1 LGRYSGLERSRWRKE
16 LYKLHLSSRALSDL
30 ADAAFLAMFPQY
42 KGKNYMNQPISQVW
56 YALADEK
63 FKAILAGT
71 AYEQIS
77 FAPGTTDKQVGGS
90 LKPGEGKAYVA
101 ELTQEQ
107 MMKLD
112 LQADPQILISV
123 YSPTGKIKLM
133 QGSSD
138 RAWSG
143 KLPESGF
150 YEFVVVSTASQ
161 PVDYQLKITAEPT
174 SSLESSTAS
183 PLKL

>member
-1 LGRYSGLERSRWRKE
+1 
-16 LYKLHLSSRALSDL
+16 
-30 ADAAFLAMFPQY
+30 M
-42 KGKNYMNQPISQVW
+42 
-56 YALADEK
+56 
-63 FKAILAGT
+63 
-71 AYEQIS
+71 
-77 FAPGTTDKQVGGS
+77 
-90 LKPGEGKAYVA
+90 A

-112 LQADPQILISV
+112 LQADPQVLISV

-133 QGSSD
+133 EDSSD

-174 SSLESSTAS
+174 S
-183 PLKL
+183 